1 MSAERRVE
9 KGAAC
14 IVMSVDGKVVCMRA
28 QHVWANINKVDEKVG
43 KEEEVADGWNG
54 SARVKS
60 MRGPTIPR

>member
-43 KEEEVADGWNG
+43 AGRRR
-54 SARVKS
+54 SR
-60 MRGPTIPR
+60 